1 MRLGRIGFDMEIQ
14 MNSGSTSQK
23 PTRARVIH
31 RVLWLIGVIVCA
43 IAPGLLSAAPVLYQ
57 TGFETSEGYDTNL
70 DLVGQKG
77 WVGQGS
83 GGNGIVSGW
92 FTGRGQQAYIGFSSP
107 NTNDSSL
114 FIYQPINKTVPQAQ
128 FSVTMQIEDSSNG
141 NWDDFYWSAFNQQGQ
156 ELFTLDFDNFELKLY
171 YFLGGSNDRIS
182 SGLSF
187 TNGVAYQLK
196 VGMDFTANSWNATLN
211 GALIATNKTLT
222 TNGAALNLGDI
233 DAAWSI
239 PVTNRPGNNFMIFD
253 DYQVKASIPA
263 PQIKILGVLNGAPTL
278 RVLGLADNRFAMEAS
293 TNLTSWLA
301 LKTNTTTAGSFDFV
315 DDKATNLNRRFYRVR
330 WVP

>member
-1 MRLGRIGFDMEIQ
+1 MEIK
-14 MNSGSTSQK
+14 MRAALSHKAAFAIGIWRILLLISG
-23 PTRARVIH
+23 
-31 RVLWLIGVIVCA
+31 IVTV
-43 IAPGLLSAAPVLYQ
+43 IAPDSLWAAPVLYQ
-57 TGFETSEGYDTNL
+57 TGFESSEGYNTNL

-77 WVGQGS
+77 WVGLGS

-92 FTGRGQQAYIGFSSP
+92 FAGRGQQAYVGFSSP

-114 FIYQPINKTVPQAQ
+114 FIYQPVNKTVPQAQ

-171 YFLGGSNDRIS
+171 YFLGGATNRSW

-187 TNGVAYQLK
+187 SNGVPYQLK

-211 GALIATNKTLT
+211 GALVVTNKTLT
-222 TNGAALNLGDI
+222 TNGAALNLGDL
-233 DAAWSI
+233 DAAWYI
-239 PVTNRPGNNFMIFD
+239 PVANRPGDNFMIFD
-253 DYQVKASIPA
+253 DYQVKASIPP
-263 PQIKILGVLNGAPTL
+263 PQLKILGVLNGAPTL
-278 RVLGLADNRFAMEAS
+278 RVLGLADNRFAMDAS

-301 LKTNTTTAGSFDFV
+301 LKTNTTTGGSFDFV
-315 DDKATNLNRRFYRVR
+315 DDKATSLNRRFYRVR